1 MSLRPH
7 HRFAVFALVGG
18 LALIPA
24 ATASADVVV
33 PDDQI
38 VVGKQCVGVLCAD
51 GEVFSNL
58 ALKLKSG
65 DTPGI
70 NLVQTADS
78 GFTAQ
83 TWDVAGNEA
92 NFFIRDVTG
101 GSRLPFRIRP
111 GAPTDS
117 IDIRTNGEVY
127 TVGILQQSLG
137 GIAVT
142 GDADGAAVLT
152 ALRTL
157 PIKRYTINADSSGF
171 PHLAPTPAAFRAAFT
186 LGGHD
191 DKLAPGDLA
200 AVALAAVKELDARV
214 SSLTLTPG
222 PQGPQG
228 EQGVQGQQGATGAAG
243 APGTADSSA
252 ATSLTIAEGKIAAL
266 QSSNKKLSKEL
277 KALRKQV
284 TKILAKR

>member
-1 MSLRPH
+1 
-7 HRFAVFALVGG
+7 
-18 LALIPA
+18 
-24 ATASADVVV
+24 
-33 PDDQI
+33 
-38 VVGKQCVGVLCAD
+38 
-51 GEVFSNL
+51 
-58 ALKLKSG
+58 
-65 DTPGI
+65 
-70 NLVQTADS
+70 
-78 GFTAQ
+78 
-83 TWDVAGNEA
+83 VAGNEA
-92 NFFIRDVTG
+92 NFFIRDLTG

-214 SSLTLTPG
+214 SSLALTPG

-228 EQGVQGQQGATGAAG
+228 EQGVQGQQGATGATGAAG

-252 ATSLTIAEGKIAAL
+252 ATRLTIAEGKIAAL

>member
-1 MSLRPH
+1 
-7 HRFAVFALVGG
+7 
-18 LALIPA
+18 
-24 ATASADVVV
+24 
-33 PDDQI
+33 
-38 VVGKQCVGVLCAD
+38 
-51 GEVFSNL
+51 VFSNL

-92 NFFIRDVTG
+92 NFFIRDITG

-142 GDADGAAVLT
+142 GDADGPAVLT

-157 PIKRYTINADSSGF
+157 PIKRYTINAD
-171 PHLAPTPAAFRAAFT
+171 T
-186 LGGHD
+186 
-191 DKLAPGDLA
+191 
-200 AVALAAVKELDARV
+200 
-214 SSLTLTPG
+214 
-222 PQGPQG
+222 
-228 EQGVQGQQGATGAAG
+228 
-243 APGTADSSA
+243 
-252 ATSLTIAEGKIAAL
+252 
-266 QSSNKKLSKEL
+266 
-277 KALRKQV
+277 
-284 TKILAKR
+284 

>member
-1 MSLRPH
+1 
-7 HRFAVFALVGG
+7 VGG

-33 PDDQI
+33 PDDQL

-157 PIKRYTINADSSGF
+157 PIKRYTINADSSAF

-214 SSLTLTPG
+214 SSLTSTPG
-222 PQGPQG
+222 PQGPRG
-228 EQGVQGQQGATGAAG
+228 EQGLQGPQGATGAAG

-266 QSSNKKLSKEL
+266 QSSNRKLSKEL
-277 KALRKQV
+277 KALRRQV
-284 TKILAKR
+284 NKILARR

>member
-1 MSLRPH
+1 
-7 HRFAVFALVGG
+7 VGG

-191 DKLAPGDLA
+191 DKLAPGDMA

-214 SSLTLTPG
+214 SSLTSTPG

-243 APGTADSSA
+243 APGIAGSNA
-252 ATSLTIAEGKIAAL
+252 ATSLTVAEGKIAAL
-266 QSSNKKLSKEL
+266 QSSNRKLSKEL
-277 KALRKQV
+277 KALRRQV
-284 TKILAKR
+284 NKILARR